1 MNDKN
6 HLFSASSEAMTGM
19 QGTIFEVESFLHENY
34 LFRRNVLSGKTE
46 VAPMAANNG
55 KEPLWKAVTPE
66 VMNSIARHAMKSG
79 VGGSRSSKVYI
90 EEYICS
96 DDIPGF
102 NPIRDYLES
111 LPAWDGENH
120 VANLF
125 GRIPGITSEQL
136 SWCSVWLRSA
146 VAHCKRS
153 F

>member
-1 MNDKN
+1 MNNKK
-6 HLFSASSEAMTGM
+6 HLFSESSEAMTGM

-79 VGGSRSSKVYI
+79 VGGSRSSKGKHPTPFGQRVI
-90 EEYICS
+90 APVFTGVPS
-96 DDIPGF
+96 VPKK
-102 NPIRDYLES
+102 LEI
-111 LPAWDGENH
+111 
-120 VANLF
+120 F
-125 GRIPGITSEQL
+125 
-136 SWCSVWLRSA
+136 C
-146 VAHCKRS
+146 